1 MVSFPCISPLNTNIC
16 VITGRR
22 GRNNELSILYVG
34 AGRGLV
40 GEFIGLWSI
49 FVANC

>member
-34 AGRGLV
+34 AGIV
-40 GEFIGLWSI
+40 GEDSLENS
-49 FVANC
+49 